1 MSSLTCGSSRRSDLR
16 DSCSDVAA
24 IRGGRW
30 EAQWDSGRGPVGG
43 ARPDYTIEV
52 CGEEDFLWAGAGLMN
67 DFRVCHCVT
76 VTSRLHISP
85 FVTRV
90 CLWRADARDVASRVQ
105 AQSLSSRASDRSRG
119 RVLRVRACIGRGDH
133 EQREDED
140 GSLQEFRGWQV
151 LLRSQ
156 LPLCPRLCRPAK
168 QLVLPYCCRPPS
180 LRGGTAELWAAE
192 RRTQPSS
199 SVQLQRAAG
208 RSSTC
213 VRLQRTA
220 GGRSRA
226 SSGSGC
232 LRLQRSS
239 RGRLRRSARER
250 AAAR

>member
-1 MSSLTCGSSRRSDLR
+1 MGLR
-16 DSCSDVAA
+16 ERAS
-24 IRGGRW
+24 
-30 EAQWDSGRGPVGG
+30 GG

-67 DFRVCHCVT
+67 DFCSCVSLYDRYIE
-76 VTSRLHISP
+76 VTNLAGSLRK
-85 FVTRV
+85 
-90 CLWRADARDVASRVQ
+90 CLLWADARDVASREQ

-156 LPLCPRLCRPAK
+156 LPLCPRLPRTTR

-192 RRTQPSS
+192 RRTQPSA

-213 VRLQRTA
+213 VRLQRTTWRSTCVQLQRTAWRSKTCVRLQGTA